1 MAKDD
6 KRIIDMT
13 LEGDFVAPPPGS
25 LPPVGARLMVW
36 AIVATMLAIS
46 VLIVGLTLWFLVM
59 ILPLIVGAGL
69 VAYLAFRYQLWR
81 SGRSFSIRRGTGPGR
96 YW

>member
-36 AIVATMLAIS
+36 AVVATMVAIS
-46 VLIVGLTLWFLVM
+46 VLIVALTLWFLVM
-59 ILPLIVGAGL
+59 ILPLILGAGL
-69 VAYLAFRYQLWR
+69 IAYIAFRYQLWR
-81 SGRSFSIRRGTGPGR
+81 SGRSFSIRPRPGSDR